1 MSACGLLADLQCE
14 HALRLLLT
22 VSRHRAK
29 VRPLFSSPEG
39 LAPRRAISSGPVASQ
54 GEAVAP
60 VPVP

>member
-1 MSACGLLADLQCE
+1 MLACGLIADLQCE

-22 VSRHRAK
+22 VSRHQAK
-29 VRPLFSSPEG
+29 VRPLISRPES
-39 LAPRRAISSGPVASQ
+39 LAPRRAISSGPVISQ